1 MNRISILILLFL
13 FFQTLPGQAQEPR
26 VVMHDADSLLKV
38 IIAASAREA
47 TDCGQAGSILFA
59 DPSAIS
65 KINSQNISEAC
76 YREITGNFSAKY
88 GYFTRNTPLTEVPLP
103 LKITGMRQLLRNDT
117 LRDQYLYRNL
127 QTIPGQES
135 TIEFVV
141 KNDLRAF
148 FEVSSATWAEGYV
161 ATLIGKQRL
170 RIDLVYQEEWIPD
183 PGLPADEKESDIFLV
198 VEESPEFPGGTG
210 AMKDWMKTNITAAG
224 LTPSRHVFVNFVV
237 ETEGHLTG
245 FRVIRGDKPET
256 DSAIVRALRSM
267 PAWKPGKQDGKAV
280 RVRHLMKVEGRNSND

>member
-1 MNRISILILLFL
+1 MNRISILILLIL
-13 FFQTLPGQAQEPR
+13 FFQTLPGQSQEPR
-26 VVMHDADSLLKV
+26 VVIHDADSLLKV

-47 TDCGQAGSILFA
+47 TDCGRAGSILFA

-65 KINSQNISEAC
+65 KFNSQNISEAC

-103 LKITGMRQLLRNDT
+103 FKITGMRRLLRNDT
-117 LRDQYLYRNL
+117 LRDNYLFRHL
-127 QTIPGQES
+127 QTIPGQEA

-183 PGLPADEKESDIFLV
+183 PGLPADDKESDIFLV
-198 VEESPEFPGGTG
+198 VEELPEFPGGLL
-210 AMKDWMKTNITAAG
+210 AMKEWIKTNITGAG
-224 LTPSRHVFVNFVV
+224 LAPLRDVFVNFVV
-237 ETEGHLTG
+237 EHEGYLTG

-267 PAWKPGKQDGKAV
+267 PAWKPGRQDGKAV
-280 RVRHLMKVEGRNSND
+280 RSSYTVKIAGKEKP